1 MNPLIV
7 WGDQLKVGLPLI
19 DNQHEQLIA
28 LANQLYLAMKAQRG
42 REVLNQLFVD
52 LANYTIW
59 HFDTE
64 EKLMLENGFPN
75 AAAHFH
81 EHAELKRT
89 VSELG
94 KKAKHK
100 QLEVTLETMNF
111 LRDWLSRHINH
122 TDRRLAEFIIAKQ
135 EGTPA
140 KRPELRLVVNK

>member
-28 LANQLYLAMKAQRG
+28 LANLLYLAMKAQRG

-52 LANYTIW
+52 LANYTVW

-64 EKLMLENGFPN
+64 EKLMLESGFPS
-75 AAAHFH
+75 AAAHVH

-89 VSELG
+89 VSELSE
-94 KKAKHK
+94 KAKLK

-111 LRDWLSRHINH
+111 LRDWLSHHINY
-122 TDRRLAEFIIAKQ
+122 TDRRLAEFIVAKQ
-135 EGTPA
+135 EGGPA
-140 KRPELRLVVNK
+140 KRPELRLVVKN